1 MIPVPENQRYC
12 PRVSAGISAFPDS
25 ASAYSAKPASTYYVR
40 LQVISSCG
48 TVIESNLEMTPSD
61 EEYRTNQFSRIRV
74 VGYSHEH
81 YGGKDIDSSA
91 KHDAISKLLTRFGLT
106 SIASKREIVNYTT
119 SDMTIMNY
127 EGAIKYPFSIVKRG
141 YVNNGSV
148 YRVVMEAD
156 FAPIAMPSEWD
167 RLHFKAKFKQ
177 SVKDVCSLF
186 SSDYP

>member
-1 MIPVPENQRYC
+1 MKPTAFLMLCLAVL
-12 PRVSAGISAFPDS
+12 SAFPDR
-25 ASAYSAKPASTYYVR
+25 ATAYSAKPASTYYVR

-48 TVIESNLEMTPSD
+48 TIIASNLEMTPSD
-61 EEYRTNQFSRIRV
+61 EEYRTNRFSRIRV
-74 VGYSHEH
+74 VGYSDEN
-81 YGGKDIDSSA
+81 YGEKDIDSSA

-156 FAPIAMPSEWD
+156 FAPIALPSEWS
-167 RLHFKAKFKQ
+167 LLYWKAAIKQ
-177 SVKDVCSLF
+177 SAKDVFTLLYKGF
-186 SSDYP
+186 P